1 MAKLA
6 AAPAQHY
13 CGRCNATFNSR
24 GALSRHLQN
33 HPDAAQTTFLCAV
46 CNWPFSD
53 SLQLEKHAIDSQHPQ
68 GDTRSHGLKCNRC
81 SQTFPTQQAYN
92 KHRELGQPC
101 SDAMHANDWKKTP
114 RPKFDDLD
122 KPKVVSR
129 EVPKLEYEDNTS
141 ATPSDLSVGEVY
153 CHTCKQRFKSEA
165 RYNRHIIS
173 CSEFRNKLTTTSPP
187 VRPPTPE
194 QGEIV
199 PTVAPVNERHKVSLQ
214 VPRPRTP
221 EQGEIAPAVAPLNE
235 RHKVLLQ
242 VPPPRVPQPATKTDN
257 LHTSPLQVISL
268 NTKPPVPVMT
278 PAPPVH
284 APFVHAPFVHAPPV
298 QTPNTPNANAGNFV
312 CNIGGCERTYKSE
325 QGLKQHQTDVHGAG
339 GQALDLYGKD
349 AWMMNQRERERLKQ
363 QGLLIDPPIAA
374 RGAARGGYRGNRGGR
389 GGRGNLGGGAAPSP
403 MQNRAPFP
411 PGPPQRPQ
419 HTPYPPHPPTAHRPY
434 QPTPNA
440 VAPHG
445 PQPLP
450 TSQNMG
456 GQLEME
462 QAKLICGKTMRLL
475 LQTDVFIHH
484 DGKISVGSILWTRI
498 GVERQRDAVGMFD
511 GMCHLPRVLQS
522 EYLPAPKTFSSE
534 YTVQYP
540 VSEFESTP
548 ARNPAKLRFDII
560 SLACSKIVLEDG
572 RHEVIKIAA
581 VDVLTGRVLMSHL
594 VCTNPHAK
602 VSDWNSLV
610 TGFASFRDIEDARQA
625 GYKVLKGWAAAR
637 AALFSFID
645 KDTIIV
651 GHNLRAELDAL
662 RIVHGR
668 AVDMVKVV
676 EKAAAG
682 PLSRA
687 QVSLDSW
694 CRDIANVASLATD
707 PVFGRDCLM
716 NAFAARELGLWV
728 LKNREQF
735 EKKAKQKT
743 RDYQMVM

>member
-1 MAKLA
+1 MAKLG
-6 AAPAQHY
+6 AAPAAQHY
-13 CGRCNATFNSR
+13 CGRCNATYNSR
-24 GALSRHLQN
+24 GALTRHLQN

-46 CNWPFSD
+46 CKWSFDD
-53 SLQLEKHAIDSQHPQ
+53 SLQLEQHAIDFQHPQ
-68 GDTRSHGLKCNRC
+68 ADTRSHGLKCNRC
-81 SQTFPTQQAYN
+81 SQIFPTQQDYN

-101 SDAMHANDWKKTP
+101 SDAMHVNDWKKTP
-114 RPKFDDLD
+114 RAKFDDLD

-129 EVPKLEYEDNTS
+129 EVPKLEYDDNTS
-141 ATPSDLSVGEVY
+141 ETPSDLSVGEVY
-153 CHTCKQRFKSEA
+153 CHKCKQKFISEA

-173 CSEFRNKLTTTSPP
+173 CSESRNKLKTTALP
-187 VRPPTPE
+187 VT
-194 QGEIV
+194 
-199 PTVAPVNERHKVSLQ
+199 
-214 VPRPRTP
+214 PRTP
-221 EQGEIAPAVAPLNE
+221 EQGSFTPTLALVNERHRLSLLVPPRTPEQGDISPTVTPVVE

-242 VPPPRVPQPATKTDN
+242 VPQPRVPQPNTKTDN
-257 LHTSPLQVISL
+257 LQTSPMQVISL
-268 NTKPPVPVMT
+268 NTRPPVPIKS
-278 PAPPVH
+278 
-284 APFVHAPFVHAPPV
+284 VHAPPV
-298 QTPNTPNANAGNFV
+298 QDPNTPNASTSNFV
-312 CNIGGCERTYKSE
+312 CNIGGCERTYMSE
-325 QGLKQHQTDVHGAG
+325 KGLQQHQTDIHGSG
-339 GQALDLYGKD
+339 GQALDLFGKD
-349 AWMMNQRERERLKQ
+349 AWMMNQQERERLKQ
-363 QGLLIDPPIAA
+363 QGLLRESPVAA

-389 GGRGNLGGGAAPSP
+389 GGRGGRGNRGGGASP
-403 MQNRAPFP
+403 VQNRAPFP

-419 HTPYPPHPPTAHRPY
+419 PPPYPSYPPMAQRNY

-440 VAPHG
+440 VAPNG

-462 QAKLICGKTMRLL
+462 QAKLICGKMMRLL

-484 DGKISVGSILWTRI
+484 DGKISVGGILWTRI

-522 EYLPAPKTFSSE
+522 EYLPASKTFSSE

-540 VSEFESTP
+540 VSEFESAP
-548 ARNPAKLRFDII
+548 ARTPAKLRFDII
-560 SLACSKIVLEDG
+560 SLACSKIILEDG
-572 RHEVIKIAA
+572 RHEVIKMAV
-581 VDVLTGRVLMSHL
+581 VDVLTGRVLMSYL

-602 VSDWNSLV
+602 VSNWHSSV

-662 RIVHGR
+662 RIIHGR

-676 EKAAAG
+676 EKAAGG
-682 PLSRA
+682 PLSKA

-694 CRDIANVASLATD
+694 CRDIADVASLATD

-728 LKNREQF
+728 LKNREEF

-743 RDYQMVM
+743 RDYQMMM